1 MNGGV
6 IMKNPIISIQ
16 RGLNE
21 YKEAL
26 EAEGYEVH
34 DSGSEDAKANVALI
48 SGIDQ
53 AYEGIESHECHPTTV
68 ACMMV
73 LDVSNMSIEE
83 VLKILKTKDCNC

>member
-1 MNGGV
+1 
-6 IMKNPIISIQ
+6 MKNPIISIQ

-34 DSGSEDAKANVALI
+34 VSGSEDAKANVALI
-48 SGIDQ
+48 SGIDE
-53 AYEGIESHECHPTTV
+53 AYEGIEPNECRPNTD
-68 ACMMV
+68 ACMLV

-83 VLKILKTKDCNC
+83 VLKTIKTKECNC